1 MIDNL
6 RKKVWILDWYYT
18 CQCDG
23 ESVDQFLL
31 LDWYYMCQCDG
42 ESDQVLLHCSIATD
56 FWFMVVGFGVC
67 WVMPRSVIEL
77 LACWQGRFGCRRNG
91 DIWMVVPHYLMWC
104 L

>member
-23 ESVDQFLL
+23 ESVDQF
-31 LDWYYMCQCDG
+31 
-42 ESDQVLLHCSIATD
+42 LLHCSIATD